1 MKPCPKL
8 DKPNVVLNS
17 PGGRVETAGSFIAPV
32 SLHGVKYQLCF
43 FVVLGMNNSLLSR
56 SSATKLGLVQRIEE
70 VRECVFGKTGLMNC
84 DPVKIKLK
92 ENAEPYSLNVARR
105 IPIPLLPKVKA
116 EVERMEAAGVIEPV
130 TQPTPWCAPIVPVS
144 KKDGS
149 VRICADLKK
158 LNVAVQRERYV
169 LPTLEDVIHKL
180 SGATVFTTLDA
191 SSGYWAVP
199 LHAES
204 RLLTTFI
211 TPMGR
216 YCFKRLP
223 FGISCASEIFQRV
236 MNDLLKGTGAI
247 VWQDD
252 ILISGKTLEEH
263 DRMLDEVMKRIE
275 ESGLKLNKAKC
286 VFRKSCLR
294 YVGHMFS
301 KDGVSPDDSK
311 VQAIVNLKPPENI
324 AELRSVLGMVKY
336 LGRYLP
342 NLATVIAPMN
352 ELLCKNTE
360 FKWGYVQDEAF
371 KRIKQMICDSP
382 VLAYYDV
389 NKPTVVSSDA
399 SSYGIAGVIMQQHG
413 EQLKPVAF
421 CSRTLTNAERSY
433 AQIEKECLAATWTC
447 EKFRRYLQ
455 GLECFKL
462 ITDHKPLVPL
472 MDTRD
477 LDQVPVRCQRL
488 LMRLMPFNLKAEHI
502 PGKQLI
508 VADMLSR
515 QPMNENISNTEDE
528 VAVHVNTVLQSKPM
542 SDRKLAEIQSE
553 TKQDDELQ
561 KVIELTLTGWPQHR
575 VDVPA
580 LAMEFYNVRHA
591 LSVSDGILLMGSRIV
606 VPRRMRDMVLSKIHE
621 GHMGINKSRE
631 RANMSVFWPGINGDI
646 QKTIRDCEFC
656 QVHRPSQKHEPLI
669 VTPQPQRPWQKI
681 AVDLC
686 EVKKEKYMVMMDY
699 FSKWI
704 EILHMPDTTAGIIG
718 KMKVVFATHGVV
730 EEIVS
735 DNGPPFDSRAMKQFA
750 DEYGILL
757 TTVSPYNPQAN
768 GQAESGVAIAERIL
782 KQDDPVKA
790 LMIYRSTPVQSTGC
804 SPSKLLMGR
813 ELRTTMPILPR
824 NLSPQW
830 PNMERVSNRVES
842 SQQVYKRQYDRRHGV
857 IPLPFLKV
865 GDKVR
870 MSGTKQWSEPATVVK
885 QLDTPRSYVV
895 ESSAGK
901 MYRRNRRDLQ
911 ALPSA
916 EQSLGQSGTLA
927 NETTRDVPTDIS
939 PSSKLHTRSGR
950 LIKPTFWSKDYV
962 L

>member
-1 MKPCPKL
+1 M
-8 DKPNVVLNS
+8 
-17 PGGRVETAGSFIAPV
+17 
-32 SLHGVKYQLCF
+32 
-43 FVVLGMNNSLLSR
+43 
-56 SSATKLGLVQRIEE
+56 
-70 VRECVFGKTGLMNC
+70 
-84 DPVKIKLK
+84 
-92 ENAEPYSLNVARR
+92 
-105 IPIPLLPKVKA
+105 KA
-116 EVERMEAAGVIEPV
+116 EIERMEAADVIEPV
-130 TQPTPWCAPIVPVS
+130 TQPTPWCAPIVPVG

-199 LHAES
+199 LHEES

-252 ILISGKTLEEH
+252 ILIFGKTLEEH

-275 ESGLKLNKAKC
+275 QSGLKLNKAKC
-286 VFRKSCLR
+286 EFRKSCLR

-301 KDGVSPDDSK
+301 KNGVSPDDSK
-311 VQAIVNLKPPENI
+311 VQAIMNLKSPESV
-324 AELRSVLGMVKY
+324 AELRSVLGMIKY

-352 ELLCKNTE
+352 ELLCKNAE
-360 FKWGYVQDEAF
+360 FRWGAVQDEAF
-371 KRIKQMICDSP
+371 GKIKQMICDSP

-389 NKPTVVSSDA
+389 NKPTVVSCDA
-399 SSYGIAGVIMQQHG
+399 SSYGIAGVLMQQHG
-413 EQLKPVAF
+413 EQLKPVAY
-421 CSRTLTNAERSY
+421 CSRTLTSAEKNY

-462 ITDHKPLVPL
+462 ISDHKPLIPL
-472 MDTRD
+472 MNTRD

-488 LMRLMPFNLKAEHI
+488 LMRLMPFNLRAEHL
-502 PGKQLI
+502 PGKQLV

-515 QPMNENISNTEDE
+515 QPMSENISNTEDE
-528 VAVHVNTVLQSKPM
+528 VSVHVNAVLQSKPM

-553 TKQDDELQ
+553 TERDDELQ
-561 KVIELTLTGWPQHR
+561 QVIELTLNGWPQHSS
-575 VDVPA
+575 DVPA
-580 LAMEFYNVRHA
+580 RAMEFYNVRHA
-591 LSVSDGILLMGSRIV
+591 LSVSDGILLMGNRIV
-606 VPRRMRDMVLSKIHE
+606 VPRRMREMMLNRIHE
-621 GHMGINKSRE
+621 GHLGINKSRE
-631 RANMSVFWPGINGDI
+631 RANMSVFWPGINNDI
-646 QKTIRDCEFC
+646 QSTIRECEFC
-656 QVHRPSQKHEPLI
+656 QIHRPSQKHEPLI
-669 VTPQPQRPWQKI
+669 TTPQPQRPWQKV

-686 EVKKEKYMVMMDY
+686 EVKKKKYLVIMDY

-704 EILHMPDTTAGIIG
+704 EILHMPDTCAERVIG
-718 KMKVVFATHGVV
+718 KMKVVFARYGIV
-730 EEIVS
+730 EEVIS

-813 ELRTTMPILPR
+813 ELRTTMPMLPR

-830 PNMERVSNRVES
+830 PNMERVSNHVKL
-842 SQQVYKRQYDRRHGV
+842 SQQLYKQQYDRRHGV
-857 IPLPFLKV
+857 VPLPLLKV

-870 MSGTKQWSEPATVVK
+870 MSGTNQWSEPTTVIK
-885 QLDTPRSYVV
+885 QLDVPRSYVV
-895 ESSAGK
+895 ESKAGRL
-901 MYRRNRRDLQ
+901 YRRNRRDLQ
-911 ALPSA
+911 VLPSA
-916 EQSLGQSGTLA
+916 EQSFGQSVALA
-927 NETTRDVPTDIS
+927 NETTRDVSTDV
-939 PSSKLHTRSGR
+939 SSSSSSQTLLHTKSGR
-950 LIKPTFWSKDYV
+950 LIKPTVWSRDY
-962 L
+962 LL